1 MNITVLLDQT
11 PCNLVCTTVSEKPT
25 TSILLCGGSR
35 FPKPVVCI
43 YAPHGITSRKTDIY
57 TY

>member
-11 PCNLVCTTVSEKPT
+11 PCNLVCTAVSEEPT
-25 TSILLCGGSR
+25 ASTLLCRGGR

-43 YAPHGITSRKTDIY
+43 YAPHGITSHKPRIY
-57 TY
+57 IY